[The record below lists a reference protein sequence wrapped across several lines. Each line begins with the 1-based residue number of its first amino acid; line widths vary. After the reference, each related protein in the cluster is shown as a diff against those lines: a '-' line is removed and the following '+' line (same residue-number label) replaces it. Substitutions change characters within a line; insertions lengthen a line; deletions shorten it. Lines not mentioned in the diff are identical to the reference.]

1 MEYTLRTIGPIME
14 EEAQMNVRKK
24 TRTDVRV
31 NLLESYLTASNIS
44 LWNVSS
50 TSPASVTTTIT
61 INCVLGDPTG
71 LIYEYCFAILFCVT
85 KSKKWN
91 TPPTQIKRVPITLLS
106 SRATELTSTLECD
119 PPLLVLTCSR
129 SLGDSELDRP
139 TNDHRGWGSGRE
151 ILVGVEGILE
161 CYHTL
166 CPC

>member
-61 INCVLGDPTG
+61 INCVLGDPNG

-85 KSKKWN
+85 KSKK
-91 TPPTQIKRVPITLLS
+91 
-106 SRATELTSTLECD
+106 
-119 PPLLVLTCSR
+119 
-129 SLGDSELDRP
+129 
-139 TNDHRGWGSGRE
+139 
-151 ILVGVEGILE
+151 
-161 CYHTL
+161 
-166 CPC
+166 